1 MVNKQILALYYFTD
15 TKNYNLNLRNYFSS
29 FNVEL
34 LYENNLSK
42 LLSKILVNH
51 PSIVVLEGVPTN
63 FIAKCCDCFDV
74 NSPFFVPYVCFLC
87 DDEFLDLEDNLPFNC
102 FLCSRRNYSN
112 LFKDKIKTEDLIN
125 YSGNKITKFP
135 ISRFD
140 LITKALRDLGA
151 NVKSSGS
158 IFIKDC
164 INQVLIDGCR
174 ACTLYNSVYNIVAN
188 KHNTNINNLER
199 CMRTAVNSMWDNH
212 IKNSNCDSNNFA
224 FNSKPT
230 VKEFIFYVSNYIKDL
245 EYEERICCFAD
256 GISRK
261 MVN

>member
-1 MVNKQILALYYFTD
+1 MVNNQIIALYYFTD
-15 TKNYNLNLRNYFSS
+15 TKHYNLNLKNYFSS

-42 LLSKILVNH
+42 LLSKILVDH
-51 PSIVVLEGVPTN
+51 PSIVVLEGIPKE
-63 FIAKCCDCFDV
+63 FILRCCDCFDA
-74 NSPFFVPYVCFLC
+74 NSPFFVPFVCFMC
-87 DDEFLDLEDNLPFNC
+87 DDEQLDGKSKLPFNC
-102 FLCSRRNYSN
+102 FLCSKDNYSS
-112 LFKDKIKTEDLIN
+112 LFKSKIKLEELTN
-125 YSGNKITKFP
+125 YSANKITKFP

-140 LITKALRDLGA
+140 LITKTLRDLGA

-199 CMRTAVNSMWDNH
+199 CMRTAVNNMWDGYT
-212 IKNSNCDSNNFA
+212 KNNKNNEKGFA

-245 EYEERICCFAD
+245 EYEERISCFAD
-256 GISRK
+256 GINGK
-261 MVN
+261 MIN